1 MPSRKKKNKRKKNS
15 KKNVH
20 ESYKQKS
27 TTPDNIYCPTSTPE
41 KKPAPGPTL
50 GINTWT
56 GDTWNNEDSQVK
68 IVELSNLLSVDLTT
82 ARKYYVDNKGDFASA
97 MKQYFLR
104 TGRRPT
110 DDPKSNTK
118 EEREEIKAPMLNS
131 PRLLNRPSQLNLFGE
146 DGSDAM
152 PMTISF
158 RVKSAVQEND
168 EAAEG
173 YSSDSSGVGLITP
186 RHEHRPAPLFD
197 LGDLG
202 DGNSGLRSC
211 SSRSDMEKHRDQS
224 FRSGAHKHT
233 PTNATD
239 LLDEIDQ
246 YVDEF
251 GSDSSADSSD
261 HSHGDI
267 DDDEEGYSSD
277 SSGVGLITPRHQHRP
292 PPLFNEHHSDDEG
305 VDPMPSVKSKACMNI
320 NPNPFSTRATTSSS
334 TSSTSSTSSSS
345 SSSTS
350 STTATAT
357 GSSSS
362 STHAMHKAL
371 VVAEEEIRQLSNM
384 VTTQSDI
391 IDQADE
397 DKQILL
403 KQLAA
408 LQMENDEL
416 KTYVAKQEE
425 MEELTEQVLE
435 SVSNELTQQQQK
447 NQKLQQEQEEHNEE
461 MKFILDEYK
470 HFKMSSFNN
479 TQLLSNKC
487 QEYESILLAQSSQQE
502 SQMDMIRELR
512 RKNKEQTTN
521 NKLLIGQ
528 VTYERNMRLRPS
540 SQNKEQAMLKQRLRK
555 QRQMV
560 TAYKQNNVV
569 ETSRRRQERAWEER
583 DD

>member
-1 MPSRKKKNKRKKNS
+1 
-15 KKNVH
+15 
-20 ESYKQKS
+20 
-27 TTPDNIYCPTSTPE
+27 
-41 KKPAPGPTL
+41 
-50 GINTWT
+50 
-56 GDTWNNEDSQVK
+56 
-68 IVELSNLLSVDLTT
+68 
-82 ARKYYVDNKGDFASA
+82 
-97 MKQYFLR
+97 
-104 TGRRPT
+104 
-110 DDPKSNTK
+110 
-118 EEREEIKAPMLNS
+118 
-131 PRLLNRPSQLNLFGE
+131 
-146 DGSDAM
+146 
-152 PMTISF
+152 
-158 RVKSAVQEND
+158 
-168 EAAEG
+168 
-173 YSSDSSGVGLITP
+173 
-186 RHEHRPAPLFD
+186 
-197 LGDLG
+197 
-202 DGNSGLRSC
+202 
-211 SSRSDMEKHRDQS
+211 
-224 FRSGAHKHT
+224 
-233 PTNATD
+233 
-239 LLDEIDQ
+239 
-246 YVDEF
+246 
-251 GSDSSADSSD
+251 
-261 HSHGDI
+261 
-267 DDDEEGYSSD
+267 
-277 SSGVGLITPRHQHRP
+277 
-292 PPLFNEHHSDDEG
+292 
-305 VDPMPSVKSKACMNI
+305 
-320 NPNPFSTRATTSSS
+320 
-334 TSSTSSTSSSS
+334 
-345 SSSTS
+345 
-350 STTATAT
+350 
-357 GSSSS
+357 
-362 STHAMHKAL
+362 
-371 VVAEEEIRQLSNM
+371 M

-447 NQKLQQEQEEHNEE
+447 NQKLQQEQDEQHSTTQTKLNDIETCNKLTTDNNDEIETHLKRSNELLLSEINDCWVENNRLLHLLNDAKVEEEEHNEE

>member
-1 MPSRKKKNKRKKNS
+1 
-15 KKNVH
+15 
-20 ESYKQKS
+20 
-27 TTPDNIYCPTSTPE
+27 
-41 KKPAPGPTL
+41 
-50 GINTWT
+50 
-56 GDTWNNEDSQVK
+56 
-68 IVELSNLLSVDLTT
+68 
-82 ARKYYVDNKGDFASA
+82 
-97 MKQYFLR
+97 
-104 TGRRPT
+104 
-110 DDPKSNTK
+110 
-118 EEREEIKAPMLNS
+118 
-131 PRLLNRPSQLNLFGE
+131 
-146 DGSDAM
+146 
-152 PMTISF
+152 
-158 RVKSAVQEND
+158 
-168 EAAEG
+168 
-173 YSSDSSGVGLITP
+173 
-186 RHEHRPAPLFD
+186 
-197 LGDLG
+197 
-202 DGNSGLRSC
+202 
-211 SSRSDMEKHRDQS
+211 
-224 FRSGAHKHT
+224 
-233 PTNATD
+233 
-239 LLDEIDQ
+239 
-246 YVDEF
+246 
-251 GSDSSADSSD
+251 
-261 HSHGDI
+261 
-267 DDDEEGYSSD
+267 
-277 SSGVGLITPRHQHRP
+277 
-292 PPLFNEHHSDDEG
+292 
-305 VDPMPSVKSKACMNI
+305 
-320 NPNPFSTRATTSSS
+320 
-334 TSSTSSTSSSS
+334 
-345 SSSTS
+345 
-350 STTATAT
+350 
-357 GSSSS
+357 
-362 STHAMHKAL
+362 MHKAL

-447 NQKLQQEQEEHNEE
+447 NQTLQQEQEEHNEE

-512 RKNKEQTTN
+512 KHS
-521 NKLLIGQ
+521 KLLIGQ

>member
-1 MPSRKKKNKRKKNS
+1 
-15 KKNVH
+15 
-20 ESYKQKS
+20 
-27 TTPDNIYCPTSTPE
+27 
-41 KKPAPGPTL
+41 
-50 GINTWT
+50 
-56 GDTWNNEDSQVK
+56 
-68 IVELSNLLSVDLTT
+68 
-82 ARKYYVDNKGDFASA
+82 
-97 MKQYFLR
+97 
-104 TGRRPT
+104 
-110 DDPKSNTK
+110 
-118 EEREEIKAPMLNS
+118 
-131 PRLLNRPSQLNLFGE
+131 
-146 DGSDAM
+146 
-152 PMTISF
+152 
-158 RVKSAVQEND
+158 
-168 EAAEG
+168 
-173 YSSDSSGVGLITP
+173 
-186 RHEHRPAPLFD
+186 
-197 LGDLG
+197 
-202 DGNSGLRSC
+202 
-211 SSRSDMEKHRDQS
+211 
-224 FRSGAHKHT
+224 
-233 PTNATD
+233 
-239 LLDEIDQ
+239 
-246 YVDEF
+246 
-251 GSDSSADSSD
+251 
-261 HSHGDI
+261 
-267 DDDEEGYSSD
+267 
-277 SSGVGLITPRHQHRP
+277 
-292 PPLFNEHHSDDEG
+292 
-305 VDPMPSVKSKACMNI
+305 
-320 NPNPFSTRATTSSS
+320 
-334 TSSTSSTSSSS
+334 
-345 SSSTS
+345 
-350 STTATAT
+350 
-357 GSSSS
+357 
-362 STHAMHKAL
+362 MHKAL

-447 NQKLQQEQEEHNEE
+447 NQKLQQEQDEQHSTTQTKLNDIETCNKLTTDNNDEIETHLKRSNELLLSEINDCWVENNRLLHLLNDAKVEEEEHNEE

>member
-246 YVDEF
+246 VQYVDEF

-261 HSHGDI
+261 HSHGDN
-267 DDDEEGYSSD
+267 DDDEEIG
-277 SSGVGLITPRHQHRP
+277 
-292 PPLFNEHHSDDEG
+292 
-305 VDPMPSVKSKACMNI
+305 
-320 NPNPFSTRATTSSS
+320 RA
-334 TSSTSSTSSSS
+334 
-345 SSSTS
+345 
-350 STTATAT
+350 
-357 GSSSS
+357 
-362 STHAMHKAL
+362 
-371 VVAEEEIRQLSNM
+371 VV
-384 VTTQSDI
+384 
-391 IDQADE
+391 
-397 DKQILL
+397 
-403 KQLAA
+403 
-408 LQMENDEL
+408 
-416 KTYVAKQEE
+416 
-425 MEELTEQVLE
+425 
-435 SVSNELTQQQQK
+435 
-447 NQKLQQEQEEHNEE
+447 
-461 MKFILDEYK
+461 
-470 HFKMSSFNN
+470 
-479 TQLLSNKC
+479 
-487 QEYESILLAQSSQQE
+487 
-502 SQMDMIRELR
+502 
-512 RKNKEQTTN
+512 
-521 NKLLIGQ
+521 
-528 VTYERNMRLRPS
+528 
-540 SQNKEQAMLKQRLRK
+540 
-555 QRQMV
+555 
-560 TAYKQNNVV
+560 
-569 ETSRRRQERAWEER
+569 
-583 DD
+583 

>member
-1 MPSRKKKNKRKKNS
+1 
-15 KKNVH
+15 
-20 ESYKQKS
+20 
-27 TTPDNIYCPTSTPE
+27 
-41 KKPAPGPTL
+41 
-50 GINTWT
+50 
-56 GDTWNNEDSQVK
+56 
-68 IVELSNLLSVDLTT
+68 
-82 ARKYYVDNKGDFASA
+82 
-97 MKQYFLR
+97 
-104 TGRRPT
+104 
-110 DDPKSNTK
+110 
-118 EEREEIKAPMLNS
+118 
-131 PRLLNRPSQLNLFGE
+131 
-146 DGSDAM
+146 
-152 PMTISF
+152 
-158 RVKSAVQEND
+158 
-168 EAAEG
+168 
-173 YSSDSSGVGLITP
+173 
-186 RHEHRPAPLFD
+186 
-197 LGDLG
+197 
-202 DGNSGLRSC
+202 
-211 SSRSDMEKHRDQS
+211 
-224 FRSGAHKHT
+224 
-233 PTNATD
+233 
-239 LLDEIDQ
+239 
-246 YVDEF
+246 
-251 GSDSSADSSD
+251 
-261 HSHGDI
+261 
-267 DDDEEGYSSD
+267 
-277 SSGVGLITPRHQHRP
+277 
-292 PPLFNEHHSDDEG
+292 
-305 VDPMPSVKSKACMNI
+305 
-320 NPNPFSTRATTSSS
+320 
-334 TSSTSSTSSSS
+334 
-345 SSSTS
+345 
-350 STTATAT
+350 
-357 GSSSS
+357 
-362 STHAMHKAL
+362 
-371 VVAEEEIRQLSNM
+371 M

-447 NQKLQQEQEEHNEE
+447 NQKLQQEQDEQHSTTQTKLNDIETCNKLTTDNNDEIETHLKRSNELLLSEINDCWVENNRLLHLLNDAKVEEEEHNEE

-569 ETSRRRQERAWEER
+569 ETSRRRQERAWEENE
-583 DD
+583 

>member
-1 MPSRKKKNKRKKNS
+1 
-15 KKNVH
+15 
-20 ESYKQKS
+20 
-27 TTPDNIYCPTSTPE
+27 
-41 KKPAPGPTL
+41 
-50 GINTWT
+50 
-56 GDTWNNEDSQVK
+56 
-68 IVELSNLLSVDLTT
+68 
-82 ARKYYVDNKGDFASA
+82 
-97 MKQYFLR
+97 
-104 TGRRPT
+104 
-110 DDPKSNTK
+110 
-118 EEREEIKAPMLNS
+118 
-131 PRLLNRPSQLNLFGE
+131 
-146 DGSDAM
+146 
-152 PMTISF
+152 
-158 RVKSAVQEND
+158 
-168 EAAEG
+168 
-173 YSSDSSGVGLITP
+173 
-186 RHEHRPAPLFD
+186 
-197 LGDLG
+197 
-202 DGNSGLRSC
+202 
-211 SSRSDMEKHRDQS
+211 
-224 FRSGAHKHT
+224 
-233 PTNATD
+233 
-239 LLDEIDQ
+239 
-246 YVDEF
+246 
-251 GSDSSADSSD
+251 
-261 HSHGDI
+261 
-267 DDDEEGYSSD
+267 
-277 SSGVGLITPRHQHRP
+277 
-292 PPLFNEHHSDDEG
+292 
-305 VDPMPSVKSKACMNI
+305 
-320 NPNPFSTRATTSSS
+320 
-334 TSSTSSTSSSS
+334 
-345 SSSTS
+345 
-350 STTATAT
+350 
-357 GSSSS
+357 
-362 STHAMHKAL
+362 MHKAL